1 MKDEND
7 PKKNLEELK
16 RKIDYRQDEVKD
28 SNKISTLFNTYKTDF
43 YSPLLSLIT
52 VIFTV
57 LTVILGINLILN
69 NENNEKYI
77 NILIV
82 DNIGKPIENA
92 EVIFVNE
99 SSPSIQNTNNQGF
112 IQLKVPPQQELDVL
126 IRKNGFTPML
136 ARIDIKEESKIN
148 KIYQLEIEKHTP

>member
-28 SNKISTLFNTYKTDF
+28 SNKISNLFQTSNILF
-43 YSPLLSLIT
+43 YISILLFIISGLSLIY
-52 VIFTV
+52 
-57 LTVILGINLILN
+57 N

-92 EVIFVNE
+92 EVVFVNE

-136 ARIDIKEESKIN
+136 ARIGIKEESKIN